1 MIAYFTRIDLGFIF
15 GHHDA
20 IGIPQMIQGA
30 TFSCNGT
37 LTMAAAYEVV
47 VVMTCRTTIGSWSEL
62 SSPNGARCTRIYPA
76 FGWYY
81 EVYTAY
87 FDDRIRNCRTGEN

>member
-1 MIAYFTRIDLGFIF
+1 MF

-20 IGIPQMIQGA
+20 IGIPQTTQGA
-30 TFSCNGT
+30 TFFCNGT

-62 SSPNGARCTRIYPA
+62 SSRNLRCTQFYPSI
-76 FGWYY
+76 GWWY
-81 EVYTAY
+81 EFYTAY
-87 FDDRIRNCRTGEN
+87 FDNRMRNCRTGEN